1 MGRQTNFVLNTSE
14 EDINNI
20 LPENKELM
28 EDFINYLESTDHAK
42 TSLKVYKNNME
53 IFFVYL
59 LKHAKNKDFVNIKK
73 RDILNFQN
81 YMIKNGLSS
90 ARIKNIKSTISSLS
104 NFIESILDEEEKW
117 ENFRNIVNKIPAPNP
132 NVVREKTVLEDEDCQ
147 RLLDYLVENKQYQ
160 TSAKQINKKSENKKV
175 KVKTPT
181 THGKVCRKFPEAKT
195 ITLNIISSF
204 Q

>member
-1 MGRQTNFVLNTSE
+1 MGRQTNFVLNTTQ
-14 EDINNI
+14 EDIDNI

-90 ARIKNIKSTISSLS
+90 SRIKNIKSTISSLS

-117 ENFRNIVNKIPAPNP
+117 EDFRNIVNKIPAPNP
-132 NVVREKTVLEDEDCQ
+132 NAVREKNSISRRGLSKII
-147 RLLDYLVENKQYQ
+147 RLF
-160 TSAKQINKKSENKKV
+160 S
-175 KVKTPT
+175 
-181 THGKVCRKFPEAKT
+181 RK
-195 ITLNIISSF
+195 
-204 Q
+204 

>member
-1 MGRQTNFVLNTSE
+1 MGRQTNFVLNTTQ
-14 EDINNI
+14 EDIDNI
-20 LPENKELM
+20 LPDNKELM

-90 ARIKNIKSTISSLS
+90 SRIKNIKSTISSLS

-117 ENFRNIVNKIPAPNP
+117 EDFRNIVNKIPAPNP
-132 NVVREKTVLEDEDCQ
+132 NAVREKTVLADEDCQ

-160 TSAKQINKKSENKKV
+160 KACAFALAWASGRRKSELLRIKRSYIDEKIYNMEHYIKHQK
-175 KVKTPT
+175 
-181 THGKVCRKFPEAKT
+181 R
-195 ITLNIISSF
+195 
-204 Q
+204 